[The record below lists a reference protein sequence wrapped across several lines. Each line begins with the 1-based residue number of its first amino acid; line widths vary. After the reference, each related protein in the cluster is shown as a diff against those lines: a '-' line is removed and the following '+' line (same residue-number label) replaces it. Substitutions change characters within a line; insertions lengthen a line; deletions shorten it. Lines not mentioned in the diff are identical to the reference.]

1 MIQEFFGSDLIVMI
15 FLEIRMSQES
25 MDTSLDKFYHTTLQQ
40 WYRLPHGLVSTTV
53 TIAFNLKT
61 WWCLKH
67 WNMFQNL
74 KSIVEFLKIIDIF
87 YLKIEGFCDI
97 AEKQNRKIDWFI
109 DWKYHHVLFKTK
121 TTIFLLHSGNDKKI
135 INWLSEM
142 VIELSQLINHPI
154 YSDKSDNWSIVFL
167 ESWAYEFLLSIWSD
181 ISVWVILV
189 PQLVTHNIYSIVAL
203 SKSLT
208 GYALFRWRLLKV
220 EAIK

>member
-1 MIQEFFGSDLIVMI
+1 MAATEKMIQEFFGSDLIVMI

-142 VIELSQLINHPI
+142 VIEYILTNLIIDLLFFLSLGLMNSFFQ
-154 YSDKSDNWSIVFL
+154 SEVTFQ
-167 ESWAYEFLLSIWSD
+167 YE
-181 ISVWVILV
+181 
-189 PQLVTHNIYSIVAL
+189 
-203 SKSLT
+203 
-208 GYALFRWRLLKV
+208 
-220 EAIK
+220 